1 VPRDKTLPSKET
13 VMKKRIV
20 LISTL
25 FSVLIVSGLAA
36 CKHGGHFNGFDEF
49 DQQAVVS
56 RVASRLDLND
66 SQKAELQDIIGEI
79 AARAKALHA
88 DRQTRHRE
96 LADLVRQETV
106 SRETVDR
113 MIAEKFDRMKELADL
128 AADRLV
134 AFHATLAPEQRE
146 KLAAH
151 IEEHA
156 AGRTWCRE

>member
-1 VPRDKTLPSKET
+1 
-13 VMKKRIV
+13 MKKRIV
-20 LISTL
+20 LIGTL
-25 FSVLIVSGLAA
+25 FSVLFVSGLAA
-36 CKHGGHFNGFDEF
+36 CKHGSHFNGFDEF
-49 DQQAVVS
+49 EQQAVVN

-66 SQKAELQDIIGEI
+66 SQKVQLQDIVGEM
-79 AARAKALHA
+79 AARVKALHA
-88 DRQTRHRE
+88 DRQARHQE

-128 AADRLV
+128 AADRLI
-134 AFHATLAPEQRE
+134 AFHATLTPEQRE

-151 IEEHA
+151 IEDLA